1 MEEKDMV
8 EAVESEAYYDGTT
21 DEEYTAEEPDTEE
34 TEEPEETDEDVTEVE
49 DDPETF
55 EDEEDEEEAEE
66 DPDEDEENEPDED
79 EGEPEKNIPEKEK
92 DNELEEEVRALLDAL
107 KLKDVKDPTAE
118 IEKLVAE
125 SKGQTV
131 EKYREEKAKKKAE
144 KAAWEKR
151 VQGDIDAIHKAYP
164 GTKKYN
170 HVWELPNALEFG
182 RLMSEGKLSVTA
194 AFAASHPAIAEAH
207 SKRPA
212 RNGNLSGTK
221 SHITS
226 SVPKGAKDNSTPM
239 SKSEM
244 ESYREMFPDLSKA
257 EIKQLYKKIR

>member
-1 MEEKDMV
+1 MEEKDTV
-8 EAVESEAYYDGTT
+8 ETVEEESYYDGTT
-21 DEEYTAEEPDTEE
+21 DEEYEA
-34 TEEPEETDEDVTEVE
+34 EETDSPETDEAEEDVTEVD

-55 EDEEDEEEAEE
+55 EDEEEAEDDPDEDEEEAEE
-66 DPDEDEENEPDED
+66 EDEESEEAAEPT
-79 EGEPEKNIPEKEK
+79 KNIPEAKQN
-92 DNELEEEVRALLDAL
+92 NELEEVVVELLTAL
-107 KLKDVKDPTAE
+107 KIADVKDPKRE
-118 IEKLVAE
+118 IEKLIAE
-125 SKGQTV
+125 SEGKTL
-131 EKYREEKAKKKAE
+131 EKYLQDKADKKARHD
-144 KAAWEKR
+144 AWENR
-151 VQGDIDAIHKAYP
+151 VKQDIDAIHKAYP

-182 RLMSEGKLSVTA
+182 RLMQEGKLSATA
-194 AFAASHPAIAEAH
+194 AFAASHPDIAEAH

-212 RNGNLSGTK
+212 RNGNLNGTK

-257 EIKQLYKKIR
+257 EIKKMYKKIK

>member
-1 MEEKDMV
+1 MEEKDTV
-8 EAVESEAYYDGTT
+8 ETVETETYYDGTT
-21 DEEYTAEEPDTEE
+21 DEEFTAEEPE
-34 TEEPEETDEDVTEVE
+34 TEEGEEDVSEVE
-49 DDPETF
+49 EDPEIF
-55 EDEEDEEEAEE
+55 DDEEEEEEAEE
-66 DPDEDEENEPDED
+66 DPDEDDEEEPDES
-79 EGEPEKNIPEKEK
+79 EAEPTNNIPEKEK
-92 DNELEEEVRALLDAL
+92 GNELEEEVRALLDAL

-182 RLMSEGKLSVTA
+182 KLMSEGKLSVTA
-194 AFAASHPAIAEAH
+194 AFAASHPDIAEAH
-207 SKRPA
+207 SKRPVK
-212 RNGNLSGTK
+212 NGNLNGTK
-221 SHITS
+221 THITS

-257 EIKQLYKKIR
+257 EIKKLYKKIK